1 MPARAY
7 TLRMV
12 AVLGVD
18 VGGTFTDFFFLEDG
32 RLSVYKRPSIPDDPA
47 QAVLLGLAEA
57 GALPTEVVHGST
69 VATNAILE
77 RRGSPTA
84 LVTTAGFRDAVVIGR
99 QARAQMY
106 ALEPTRPEPLVPAD
120 YRFEVRERVTV
131 GGIVIEPLS
140 EAETETVADQVKS
153 SGAESVAVCLLFS
166 FLNPGHERR
175 LSDALSARGLFVS
188 ASIDVLPEYREYERM
203 STTLVNAYV
212 SPVMRRYLEKLQRSL
227 NEAGIG
233 TLRVMQ
239 SDGGSLPA
247 ETAGRLAARTV
258 LSGPA
263 GGVAGAFAAGRG
275 AGFDKL
281 ISFDMGGTSTDVSL
295 CPGRILYRTDLN
307 IDGLPVRTP
316 AVDIHT
322 VGAGGGSIAWLDA
335 GGALRVGPQSAGAEP
350 GPACYG
356 KGALP
361 TVTDAQLVLGRLQS
375 SAFLDGRMRIVPEAA
390 HEAIAGLATGTGQGF
405 DAFAASILRVANAN
419 MERAIRVIS
428 VERGHDP
435 RDFSLLA
442 FGGAGPLHACD
453 LAESLRIPRVVVP
466 PYPGVLSAY
475 GMVLADVTR
484 DYVAPILQML
494 NPESDTEAA
503 IARSFQRLE
512 SAGRREMADDSP
524 VTAEL
529 QVERSLDLRY
539 AGQSYEVEVPVDSSD
554 SGRWA
559 SDFHEAHRLRY
570 GHGHPSRPVEAVNA
584 RVRLRIRGHKLS
596 VKTEPASS
604 FNGPARPV
612 ETAGVWF
619 DTLQSTP
626 VYRRSDLN
634 SGMQVQGPA
643 IVVQMD
649 STTVVNP
656 GWYLRVDRAGNLI
669 MEHR

>member
-77 RRGSPTA
+77 RQGSPTA

-120 YRFEVRERVTV
+120 HRFEVRERVSV

-322 VGAGGGSIAWLDA
+322 VGAGGRLDRLA
-335 GGALRVGPQSAGAEP
+335 RRGRRSARRAAERRCGTRACVLWKRRP
-350 GPACYG
+350 AHGHRRPAC
-356 KGALP
+356 ARP
-361 TVTDAQLVLGRLQS
+361 
-375 SAFLDGRMRIVPEAA
+375 
-390 HEAIAGLATGTGQGF
+390 
-405 DAFAASILRVANAN
+405 
-419 MERAIRVIS
+419 
-428 VERGHDP
+428 
-435 RDFSLLA
+435 
-442 FGGAGPLHACD
+442 
-453 LAESLRIPRVVVP
+453 
-466 PYPGVLSAY
+466 
-475 GMVLADVTR
+475 
-484 DYVAPILQML
+484 APIICV
-494 NPESDTEAA
+494 S
-503 IARSFQRLE
+503 
-512 SAGRREMADDSP
+512 RRADAHSP
-524 VTAEL
+524 
-529 QVERSLDLRY
+529 
-539 AGQSYEVEVPVDSSD
+539 G
-554 SGRWA
+554 
-559 SDFHEAHRLRY
+559 
-570 GHGHPSRPVEAVNA
+570 SRP
-584 RVRLRIRGHKLS
+584 
-596 VKTEPASS
+596 
-604 FNGPARPV
+604 
-612 ETAGVWF
+612 
-619 DTLQSTP
+619 
-626 VYRRSDLN
+626 
-634 SGMQVQGPA
+634 
-643 IVVQMD
+643 
-649 STTVVNP
+649 
-656 GWYLRVDRAGNLI
+656 
-669 MEHR
+669 